1 MEKACAVGGI
11 VFKPYVQNGNILTD
25 CITQDSFLPIAYNN
39 NEITGAVFFAREV
52 YGKFYYTRIEK
63 QVYDCK
69 THTHTIENRFFVSN
83 SYDKLGKE
91 TNNTLCF
98 PDIVPFSEITDVD
111 RPLFAFWRVPFA
123 NQIEPDSPLGVS
135 IYSRA
140 IKQLQEADLQWD
152 RYLWEFQ
159 GGALA
164 VHAGESLLRRRN
176 VSNDNINQIK
186 YELPEAS
193 CRLFRT
199 FTGDANNPMY
209 EVYSP
214 AIRDESYARGIDKIL
229 RKIEF
234 NCSLAYGTISDPQNV
249 DKTAEEI
256 RSSKQRSYAAVS
268 DMQQSLQ
275 VTLENYIYAL
285 NEIASACNLSP
296 VGNYEVQFN
305 WGDGVLEDSDK
316 EQAIKL
322 QEVNSGIISKI
333 DYLKW
338 RYGVTDEQAKDMLP
352 QSNVTDFFGGS

>member
-1 MEKACAVGGI
+1 
-11 VFKPYVQNGNILTD
+11 
-25 CITQDSFLPIAYNN
+25 
-39 NEITGAVFFAREV
+39 
-52 YGKFYYTRIEK
+52 
-63 QVYDCK
+63 
-69 THTHTIENRFFVSN
+69 
-83 SYDKLGKE
+83 
-91 TNNTLCF
+91 
-98 PDIVPFSEITDVD
+98 
-111 RPLFAFWRVPFA
+111 
-123 NQIEPDSPLGVS
+123 
-135 IYSRA
+135 
-140 IKQLQEADLQWD
+140 
-152 RYLWEFQ
+152 
-159 GGALA
+159 
-164 VHAGESLLRRRN
+164 
-176 VSNDNINQIK
+176 
-186 YELPEAS
+186 
-193 CRLFRT
+193 
-199 FTGDANNPMY
+199 MY
-209 EVYSP
+209 EVFSP

-285 NEIASACNLSP
+285 NEIASACNLSQ